1 MSGGLKIQT
10 QVNLAGKSCSF
21 HGIIMATSE
30 EKRIL
35 TRMPRHTK
43 FSEIIHRVNLP
54 KKKHKKSTALHLQYN
69 PCLQYEEEIS
79 DVPRTGHLVQS
90 KFPGF
95 TVNWLMQS
103 LTHLGVPDSL

>member
-54 KKKHKKSTALHLQYN
+54 KKKKKKVLLYIYN
-69 PCLQYEEEIS
+69 ITHVCNMKRKYQMCLELAI
-79 DVPRTGHLVQS
+79 
-90 KFPGF
+90 
-95 TVNWLMQS
+95 
-103 LTHLGVPDSL
+103 

>member
-54 KKKHKKSTALHLQYN
+54 KKKHKKVLLYIYN
-69 PCLQYEEEIS
+69 ITHVCNMERKYQMCLELAI
-79 DVPRTGHLVQS
+79 
-90 KFPGF
+90 
-95 TVNWLMQS
+95 
-103 LTHLGVPDSL
+103 